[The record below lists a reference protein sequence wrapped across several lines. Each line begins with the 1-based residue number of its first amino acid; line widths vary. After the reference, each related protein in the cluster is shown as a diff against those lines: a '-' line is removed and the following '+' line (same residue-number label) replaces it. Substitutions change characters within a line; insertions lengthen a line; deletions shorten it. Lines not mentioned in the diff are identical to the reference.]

1 MTILRKRKKEA
12 SYIMND
18 NATWLLPFCTDKNNK
33 MCEMLFFFKKFISKK
48 KSRSRSSLEAVWK
61 QQYFSALFVA

>member
-12 SYIMND
+12 SYIMNG

-33 MCEMLFFFKKFISKK
+33 MCKMLFLKKIISTK
-48 KSRSRSSLEAVWK
+48 KSRSRPSLEAVWK
-61 QQYFSALFVA
+61 QQYFSAHFVA